1 MTLQQWLFS
10 IKGRIGR
17 RDFWIWMGLWL
28 LAMLVLFTA
37 AARDWLTLQ
46 TAAFALVCLLWPTA
60 AVTVK
65 RLHDRGRSGLW
76 ALLLILAW
84 MLLAGNW
91 TMLSGLWAWALGR
104 VVPTVMLILLLVELG
119 AITGTRGE
127 NQYGKVTLAVKY
139 R

>member
-10 IKGRIGR
+10 INGRIGR

-28 LAMLVLFTA
+28 LGMLVLFTA
-37 AARDWLTLQ
+37 AGREWLELQ
-46 TAAFALVCLLWPTA
+46 TAAFVLVCLLWPTA
-60 AVTVK
+60 AVTIK

-91 TMLSGLWAWALGR
+91 TMLSGIWAWALSR
-104 VVPTVMLILLLVELG
+104 VAPTVILILLLVELG
-119 AITGTRGE
+119 AFAGTRGE
-127 NQYGKVTLAVKY
+127 NKYGNATLVVKY